1 MKKDVS
7 LLFLFL
13 PPTDQHAIATDEC
26 GCCVLLS
33 QLHTVEIQE
42 VSDDLVVLPQDIEAV
57 YERAMALTADEVTEI
72 LELAWT
78 EHHDDV
84 RGYFP
89 YRPVAQNRSLFEL
102 TGLPLVL
109 VALLLLA
116 AKLPLCRASQVGVF
130 PLRNRIHSRELRRA
144 VSGLL
149 STHTLALPLI
159 KSYFRRLEE
168 MKIEAALIRFSSPY
182 PEVRS
187 TPVVSRSLE
196 FAPLR
201 LFFFP
206 HRSDPLSSATTTPRC
221 TRRPSEYGSSVP
233 CGVGLAPSSTSLY
246 LNPLFDV

>member
-1 MKKDVS
+1 MSASLSYDNDKSHAITTARETEVPYDADLDEKKIPTPDGMKKDVS

-109 VALLLLA
+109 VALLLFA

-149 STHTLALPLI
+149 STHTPGGTLNACCLSLAG
-159 KSYFRRLEE
+159 
-168 MKIEAALIRFSSPY
+168 IRP
-182 PEVRS
+182 
-187 TPVVSRSLE
+187 
-196 FAPLR
+196 AKA
-201 LFFFP
+201 FF
-206 HRSDPLSSATTTPRC
+206 LSS
-221 TRRPSEYGSSVP
+221 
-233 CGVGLAPSSTSLY
+233 
-246 LNPLFDV
+246 